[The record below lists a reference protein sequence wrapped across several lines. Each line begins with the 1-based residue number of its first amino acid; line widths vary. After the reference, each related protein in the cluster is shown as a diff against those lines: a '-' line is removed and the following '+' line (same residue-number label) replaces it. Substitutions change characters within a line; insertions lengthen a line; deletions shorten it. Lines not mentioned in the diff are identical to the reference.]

1 MTRNYKELE
10 DQLAHALR
18 LGRRP
23 VAVTFRETAPGGVAK
38 FAGVEPSSCSFWRL
52 AAEGR
57 TFYTVPADHYNCP
70 VGAYTHNIALPEDR
84 ASELDQTLQLMTGI
98 GYIQMKDIPDIFRF
112 PSTPLVV
119 IYAPLADTP
128 VDPDVVLFA
137 GRPASVMLLGEAAQR
152 AGVSAQLPML
162 GRPTC
167 MAIPAALA
175 KGAVSSAAC
184 IGNRIYTG
192 LGDDELYTVIP
203 AIDLE
208 RVADEVETIV
218 AANLTLAEY
227 HRERR
232 RTLETIPAQGSNNPP
247 L

>member
-1 MTRNYKELE
+1 MTRDYKALE
-10 DQLAHALR
+10 EHLMRALR
-18 LGRRP
+18 LTRRP
-23 VAVTFRETAPGGVAK
+23 VAVTFRDAAP
-38 FAGVEPSSCSFWRL
+38 AGVTKFRGAEPSSCSFWRL

-70 VGAYTHNIALPEDR
+70 IGSYTLNIPLPEAR
-84 ASELDQTLQLMTGI
+84 ATELDDTLRLMTGI
-98 GYIQMKDIPDIFRF
+98 GYLQMKDIPDIFRF
-112 PSTPLVV
+112 PGTPVV
-119 IYAPLADTP
+119 IVYAPLADTP

-137 GRPASVMLLGEAAQR
+137 GRPSSVMVLSEAAQR

-175 KGAVSSAAC
+175 KGAVASAAC
-184 IGNRIYTG
+184 IGNRTYTG
-192 LGDDELYTVIP
+192 LSDDEMYAAIP

-218 AANLTLAEY
+218 AANLMLAEY
-227 HRERR
+227 HRDRR
-232 RTLETIPAQGSNNPP
+232 RTLEAQPSDKK
-247 L
+247 

>member
-10 DQLAHALR
+10 DHFARALR
-18 LGRRP
+18 LVRRP
-23 VAVTFRETAPGGVAK
+23 VAVTFRETAPAGVAK
-38 FAGVEPSSCSFWRL
+38 FTGVEPSSCSFWRL
-52 AAEGR
+52 AGEGR

-70 VGAYTHNIALPEDR
+70 IGSYTLNIALPGDR
-84 ASELDQTLQLMTGI
+84 ARELDDTLRLMTGI
-98 GYIQMKDIPDIFRF
+98 GYIQMKDIPDIFKF
-112 PSTPLVV
+112 PGTPVV
-119 IYAPLADTP
+119 IVYAPLADTP

-137 GRPASVMLLGEAAQR
+137 GRPSSAMLLSEAAQR

-175 KGAVSSAAC
+175 KGAVASAAC

-192 LGDDELYTVIP
+192 LGEDEMYAVIP

-208 RVADEVETIV
+208 RVAAEVETIA
-218 AANLTLAEY
+218 AANLMLAEY
-227 HRERR
+227 HRDRR
-232 RTLETIPAQGSNNPP
+232 RTLAAQPGAEK
-247 L
+247 

>member
-1 MTRNYKELE
+1 MTRNYRELE
-10 DQLAHALR
+10 DQLARALQ

-23 VAVTFRETAPGGVAK
+23 VAVTFRETAPAGVSK
-38 FAGVEPSSCSFWRL
+38 FTGVEPSSCSFWRL

-70 VGAYTHNIALPEDR
+70 VGAYTHNIALPVDR
-84 ASELDQTLQLMTGI
+84 AHELDQTLQLMTGI
-98 GYIQMKDIPDIFRF
+98 GYIQMTDIPDIFRF
-112 PSTPLVV
+112 PGTPLII

-137 GRPASVMLLGEAAQR
+137 GRPSSVMLLGEAALR

-175 KGAVSSAAC
+175 KGAVASSAC

-192 LGDDELYTVIP
+192 LGDDELYAVIP
-203 AIDLE
+203 GIDLE
-208 RVADEVETIV
+208 RVANEVETIV
-218 AANLTLAEY
+218 AANLMLSEY
-227 HRERR
+227 HRGRR
-232 RTLETIPAQGSNNPP
+232 RTLGHHPGPGK
-247 L
+247 